1 MPLCDSFPL
10 PLECSSSF
18 HSITRCRIF
27 ILRAT
32 QKRGGT
38 PKSNK
43 GIVGEGSLRKT
54 TLQGRQSECTLL
66 TSSVTHPED
75 EKEGAPR

>member
-1 MPLCDSFPL
+1 MPLRDSFPL
-10 PLECSSSF
+10 PLECSF
-18 HSITRCRIF
+18 HSITGCRIF
-27 ILRAT
+27 ILHAT

-43 GIVGEGSLRKT
+43 GRAGEGSLRKT
-54 TLQGRQSECTLL
+54 TLQGSPSEWTLL